1 MGFLFFKGSKII
13 KQHDFF
19 EVEKE
24 EKNTKLGLK
33 IHICGNN
40 SQMKDVIDE
49 LFSSTKITDNN
60 YTKRATREFK
70 TDQFYWIA
78 KIYKDFSEQIIKEI
92 MDDIENDID
101 KEKLIIKQ
109 QVILCFVSKENKNSL
124 SLFDEINDDIH
135 APLFIIISEDEIEKI
150 GKVDKRKVT
159 NIITSKNMKKETL
172 NSRIISALWD
182 YDCYYNEKGNKI
194 CRYSPD
200 NIFKSLEVDLSFHS
214 INILLTGKSR
224 AGKSTFINYLS
235 NKLIALESSDKE
247 SVTQSLTEYYL
258 YSSINDKTEHT
269 SIKLIDTPGL
279 VLNKIDKSKEFLEK
293 LIKNEKN
300 NMEKQIHFI
309 LFFNIEGQSL
319 EGADEI
325 FDLLNNCN
333 IPVLFIIN
341 KAFDESDDG
350 KTKDINSTI
359 SFFKRK
365 SYNNLTK
372 KENYIGINIV
382 KTGRIPCFGVNEV
395 FERINQ
401 IYKEN
406 NKFSEE
412 TKNKIKQFVKN
423 YHSEILKE
431 NDEINN
437 KLAKDINIL
446 KEELDKTINMFKYL
460 NIDSI
465 IESGKKPAIRC
476 KNVINS
482 LNNISEIMNI
492 FENDKEK
499 NFSAISFFQAFMV
512 KEIGEIFG
520 YNTSEMTY
528 GIRLYLTQINRQ
540 FDNENYSLPQ
550 LQKEEIY
557 KTIKLNQ
564 NIIENQIKSEF
575 EKSNKEFILNLAKLF
590 QKIKLNYNKQELS
603 DDMVNKQLTN
613 EICFC
618 CMNYLEEQLKKTN
631 GLIFFTHYYDIC
643 EKISQSLEKFSKTD
657 LKEWGKKEIK
667 VIKE

>member
-1 MGFLFFKGSKII
+1 
-13 KQHDFF
+13 
-19 EVEKE
+19 
-24 EKNTKLGLK
+24 
-33 IHICGNN
+33 
-40 SQMKDVIDE
+40 
-49 LFSSTKITDNN
+49 
-60 YTKRATREFK
+60 
-70 TDQFYWIA
+70 
-78 KIYKDFSEQIIKEI
+78 
-92 MDDIENDID
+92 
-101 KEKLIIKQ
+101 
-109 QVILCFVSKENKNSL
+109 
-124 SLFDEINDDIH
+124 
-135 APLFIIISEDEIEKI
+135 
-150 GKVDKRKVT
+150 
-159 NIITSKNMKKETL
+159 
-172 NSRIISALWD
+172 
-182 YDCYYNEKGNKI
+182 
-194 CRYSPD
+194 
-200 NIFKSLEVDLSFHS
+200 
-214 INILLTGKSR
+214 
-224 AGKSTFINYLS
+224 
-235 NKLIALESSDKE
+235 
-247 SVTQSLTEYYL
+247 
-258 YSSINDKTEHT
+258 
-269 SIKLIDTPGL
+269 
-279 VLNKIDKSKEFLEK
+279 
-293 LIKNEKN
+293 
-300 NMEKQIHFI
+300 MEKQIHFI

-341 KAFDESDDG
+341 KAFNDEDDG
-350 KTKDINSTI
+350 KTKDINASI
-359 SFFKRK
+359 SFFKRNN
-365 SYNNLTK
+365 YNNLTK
-372 KENYIGINIV
+372 KQNYIGVNIV
-382 KTGRIPCFGVNEV
+382 KSGRIECFGVNEV

-406 NKFSEE
+406 NKFSKE

-492 FENDKEK
+492 FENDKEN

-540 FDNENYSLPQ
+540 FDKENYSLPQ

-575 EKSNKEFILNLAKLF
+575 EKSNQEFILNLAKLF

-643 EKISQSLEKFSKTD
+643 EKISQSLEKFSKTGPN
-657 LKEWGKKEIK
+657 EWGKKEIK

>member
-13 KQHDFF
+13 KQHEFF

-40 SQMKDVIDE
+40 SHRKDVINE

-60 YTKRATREFK
+60 YTKRATNEFK

-78 KIYKDFSEQIIKEI
+78 KIYKDFSEKIIEEI
-92 MDDIENDID
+92 MHDIENDID
-101 KEKLIIKQ
+101 KEKPNITQ
-109 QVILCFVSKENKNSL
+109 QVILCFFSEKNKNSL
-124 SLFDEINDDIH
+124 SLFDKIQEDIH
-135 APLFIIISEDEIEKI
+135 TPLFIVISEEEIQKF
-150 GKVDKRKVT
+150 GKVDQRKVT
-159 NIITSKNMKKETL
+159 NIICRNMNKETL

-235 NKLIALESSDKE
+235 NKLNALESSAKD

-279 VLNKIDKSKEFLEK
+279 TPNNIDKSKEFLEE
-293 LIKNEKN
+293 LIKNENN

-309 LFFNIEGQSL
+309 LFFFMEGESL
-319 EGADEI
+319 EGADTI

-341 KAFDESDDG
+341 KAFNDDDDG

-365 SYNNLTK
+365 NYNNLTEK
-372 KENYIGINIV
+372 KNYIGVNIV
-382 KTGRIPCFGVNEV
+382 KTGRIGCFGVDEV
-395 FERINQ
+395 FQRINE

-406 NKFSEE
+406 NKFNKE
-412 TKNKIKQFVKN
+412 TKDKIRDFIKN
-423 YHSEILKE
+423 YHSEMLKE
-431 NDEINN
+431 NEEINN
-437 KLAKDINIL
+437 KLAKEINIL
-446 KEELDKTINMFKYL
+446 KEELDKAIIMFKYL

-465 IESGKKPAIRC
+465 IKAGKKPAIRC

-482 LNNISEIMNI
+482 LSNISEKMNI
-492 FENDKEK
+492 FENDNEK
-499 NFSAISFFQAFMV
+499 NISAISFFQAFMV

-540 FDNENYSLPQ
+540 FDKENYSLPQ
-550 LQKEEIY
+550 IQKEEICR
-557 KTIKLNQ
+557 TINISQ
-564 NIIENQIKSEF
+564 NIIENQIKSEYA
-575 EKSNKEFILNLAKLF
+575 KSNKEFILYLANLFK
-590 QKIKLNYNKQELS
+590 KIKLNYNKKELS

-643 EKISQSLEKFSKTD
+643 EKISQSLEEYSKTD
-657 LKEWGKKEIK
+657 CKEWGKKQIK